1 MKYCP
6 FKRNV
11 MNKDYRGCLV
21 SNGDHNIAKVEITF
35 GECDETECM
44 AYDTKDP
51 RNCVCTLIERG
62 FVKNV

>member
-21 SNGDHNIAKVEITF
+21 FNNDYNIAKVEIEF
-35 GECDETECM
+35 GECDERKCM
-44 AYDTKDP
+44 AYDPLK
-51 RNCVCTLIERG
+51 CKCTLIEKG
-62 FVKNV
+62 VYKC

>member
-21 SNGDHNIAKVEITF
+21 FNNDQNVAKVEIEF
-35 GECDETECM
+35 GECDETKCM
-44 AYDTKDP
+44 AYDPLK
-51 RNCVCTLIERG
+51 CKCTLIEKG
-62 FVKNV
+62 VVYKC

>member
-21 SNGDHNIAKVEITF
+21 FNNDNNVAKIEIEF
-35 GECDETECM
+35 GECDE
-44 AYDTKDP
+44 
-51 RNCVCTLIERG
+51 RNGRNSKGKAHDLFR
-62 FVKNV
+62 

>member
-21 SNGDHNIAKVEITF
+21 FNNDHNIAKVEIEF
-35 GECDETECM
+35 GECDETKCM
-44 AYDTKDP
+44 AYDPLK
-51 RNCVCTLIERG
+51 CKCTLIEKG
-62 FVKNV
+62 VYKC

>member
-21 SNGDHNIAKVEITF
+21 FDNDHNIAKVEIEF
-35 GECDETECM
+35 GECDERKCM
-44 AYDTKDP
+44 AYDPLKYK
-51 RNCVCTLIERG
+51 CTLIEKG
-62 FVKNV
+62 VYKC

>member
-21 SNGDHNIAKVEITF
+21 FNNDYNIAKVEIEF
-35 GECDETECM
+35 GECDERKCM
-44 AYDTKDP
+44 AYDPLK
-51 RNCVCTLIERG
+51 CKCTLIEKG
-62 FVKNV
+62 VVYKC

>member
-21 SNGDHNIAKVEITF
+21 FNNDNNVAKVEIEF
-35 GECDETECM
+35 GECDETKCM
-44 AYDTKDP
+44 AYDHLK
-51 RNCVCTLIERG
+51 CKCTLIEKG
-62 FVKNV
+62 VVYKC

>member
-21 SNGDHNIAKVEITF
+21 FNNDYNVAKVEIEF
-35 GECDETECM
+35 GECDERKCM
-44 AYDTKDP
+44 AYDPLK
-51 RNCVCTLIERG
+51 CKCTLIEKG
-62 FVKNV
+62 VYKC

>member
-21 SNGDHNIAKVEITF
+21 FNNDHNVAKVEIEF
-35 GECDETECM
+35 
-44 AYDTKDP
+44 A
-51 RNCVCTLIERG
+51 
-62 FVKNV
+62 NVMNENVWLMIL

>member
-21 SNGDHNIAKVEITF
+21 YNDDHSIAKVEIEF
-35 GECDETECM
+35 GECDETKCM
-44 AYDTKDP
+44 AYDPLK
-51 RNCVCTLIERG
+51 CKCTLIEKG
-62 FVKNV
+62 VYKC

>member
-21 SNGDHNIAKVEITF
+21 FDNDNNIAKVDIEF
-35 GECDETECM
+35 GECDERKCM
-44 AYDTKDP
+44 AYDHLKCKC
-51 RNCVCTLIERG
+51 N
-62 FVKNV
+62 

>member
-21 SNGDHNIAKVEITF
+21 FNNDNNIAKVEIEF
-35 GECDETECM
+35 GECDEIKCM
-44 AYDTKDP
+44 AYDPLK
-51 RNCVCTLIERG
+51 CKCTLIEKG
-62 FVKNV
+62 VYKC

>member
-21 SNGDHNIAKVEITF
+21 FNNDNNVAKVENEF
-35 GECDETECM
+35 GECDVTKCM
-44 AYDTKDP
+44 AYEPLK
-51 RNCVCTLIERG
+51 CKCT
-62 FVKNV
+62 